1 MSPRK
6 IAIAPMFQEILQNV
20 RSDWAERLLHSART
34 DDVPE
39 PEQFM
44 LPMVNHD
51 LLEEIAK
58 SSQFAI
64 RELEEVCASILD
76 QADDLPDRLSEA
88 LAPDHLVEVALSE
101 YRDCK
106 GQVERSVWRY
116 LFAQKFFDTVDRTH
130 RLRNFRDV
138 AKLYSAFGLDTPA
151 AFEATAFDAKVF
163 GESIVRHLNLSEGCD
178 VEIWQDPPDDD
189 GASRYLI
196 AITTAGQ
203 FTSVRTYAKGNGK
216 GHLTY
221 LLARE
226 IIISYAPSTGI
237 IEVCSSDSLLRHQ
250 VAERFAADALGVD
263 LATEPLTWRVYSLW
277 PLHRNLELDVPPD
290 LAGRVSKACVVEIGI
305 TMGMNG
311 QSLTLKTKPG
321 EEAVRLAPRLMK
333 AASGLAGAGRITHVK
348 IHVAYWKSSG
358 KSSSFGITVAGKN
371 ACSIANQRDPDR
383 RRLGEVLLTR
393 WRILERF
400 RDLRPEELSRELTV
414 LLALLEDGKE
424 QVDRDALDRLGA
436 DVMNLSRAALVRR
449 RGIEDVQLI
458 DTGEEP
464 LQSGEVGD
472 NPRDDQVN
480 LDAIPG
486 SAVARVPKA
495 FVEFYSLDINRIVQ
509 KVTTFLDPVGRT
521 GRITEEVKGLWRIG
535 TVAMGERNVPAWI
548 ATRLDDAEQC
558 GKVDRRLREM
568 PNLVNG
574 IVFSAGDTPF
584 MCLATH
590 PVVPITG
597 CISGEGDDLK
607 IDATA
612 VADAYARAIMLAKA
626 GEAVAFK
633 KWSPGLAQLIVPGQ
647 VPWVIDTITRVTVV
661 ENLVN
666 ALRAGAPGLSLAE
679 TMKGTGMASPQPAF
693 GKDWKDIKG
702 KYIDNR
708 TRALWS
714 IVTEPR
720 PT

>member
-1 MSPRK
+1 MSPKK
-6 IAIAPMFQEILQNV
+6 ISTAPKFQELFQNV
-20 RSDWAERLLHSART
+20 RGEWATKLFAAART
-34 DDVPE
+34 DNVPE
-39 PEQFM
+39 PKQFRTTEGRKE
-44 LPMVNHD
+44 

-58 SSQFAI
+58 SSELAI
-64 RELEEVCASILD
+64 RELEEVCVSILD

-88 LAPDHLVEVALSE
+88 LAPQHLAEAALSE

-106 GQVERSVWRY
+106 GQAERSVWRY
-116 LFAQKFFDTVDRTH
+116 LFARSFFETVERTH

-138 AKLYSAFGLDTPA
+138 AKLYSAFGLSAPA
-151 AFEATAFDAKVF
+151 SFDAVVFQADAF
-163 GESIVRHLNLSEGCD
+163 GESIAQHLSLSEGCD

-189 GASRYLI
+189 GVIRYLI

-221 LLARE
+221 LPARE

-237 IEVCSSDSLLRHQ
+237 IEVCSADGLLRHQ

-263 LATEPLTWRVYSLW
+263 LGTEPLTWRVYSLW
-277 PLHRNLELDVPPD
+277 PLQKSLELDVPQD
-290 LAGRVSKACVVEIGI
+290 LSGRVSQASVVEIGI

-311 QSLTLKTKPG
+311 QSLTLKTRPG
-321 EEAVRLAPRLMK
+321 EDAVKLAPRLLK
-333 AASGLAGAGRITHVK
+333 AASGLAGAGRITHAK
-348 IHVAYWKSSG
+348 IHVSYWKPSG
-358 KSSSFGITVAGKN
+358 KTSSFGMTVAGKN

-383 RRLGEVLLTR
+383 RRLGETLLTQ

-400 RDLRPEELSRELTV
+400 RDLMPEEVSRELTV

-424 QVDRDALDRLGA
+424 QVDRDTLDRLGA
-436 DVMNLSRAALVRR
+436 DIINLSRAALLRR

-458 DTGEEP
+458 DMDEGP
-464 LQSGEVGD
+464 LQSGDVGD
-472 NPRDDQVN
+472 LHRDDHVN
-480 LDAIPG
+480 LDASPG

-495 FVEFYSLDINRIVQ
+495 FVEFYSLDIGRIVQ
-509 KVTTFLDPVGRT
+509 KVAAFLDPLGRT
-521 GRITEEVKGLWRIG
+521 GRIVEEGKGLWRIG
-535 TVAMGERNVPAWI
+535 TVAVGEQNVPAWI
-548 ATRLDDAEQC
+548 ATRLDDEEQC

-574 IVFSAGDTPF
+574 IVFAAGDTPF

-590 PVVPITG
+590 PVVTINA
-597 CISGEGDDLK
+597 CISGDGGDLK

-647 VPWVIDTITRVTVV
+647 VPWVIDTIARVTIV
-661 ENLVN
+661 ENLVR

-708 TRALWS
+708 ARAIWS
-714 IVTEPR
+714 IVTEPGS
-720 PT
+720 T